1 MRTMHF
7 KSCRISSG
15 IPLEKLVSFFRMQ
28 RSSIRKHYVI
38 LGETELAL
46 VLKTST
52 GSRRAYL
59 FEFGCITFVDFEEF
73 EIQLFIEFLTGM
85 ADRIDYAMVA
95 KFADSHTLEI
105 DDNQEYLPWRTC
117 PQAYHFEDSVVPIIS
132 IILAKSVALD
142 KIEKDVGNHLD
153 ESEKYID
160 YLQKGRLRINRKSL
174 TAFISGFLKF
184 EYESIRS
191 IRIYDR
197 SFSDNNT
204 GCKEIYD
211 SLSGFYELNDR
222 FDVLQGKIKSLHN
235 TMKTYNA
242 LSYQRAENR
251 LYLFEI
257 VLLFLFPLATTLR
270 FFFNF

>member
-1 MRTMHF
+1 MRTMYF
-7 KSCRISSG
+7 RSCRISSG
-15 IPLEKLVSFFRMQ
+15 IPLGKLVSFFRMQ
-28 RSSIRKHYVI
+28 RSNIWKPYVV

-52 GSRRAYL
+52 SFRRAYL

-85 ADRIDYAMVA
+85 VDKIDYAMVA

-117 PQAYHFEDSVVPIIS
+117 SQAYHFEDSVVPIIS
-132 IILAKSVALD
+132 VILAKSVALD
-142 KIEKDVGNHLD
+142 KIEKDVGSNLD

-160 YLQKGRLRINRKSL
+160 YLQKGRLRIDRKSL
-174 TAFISGFLKF
+174 SAFISGFLKF
-184 EYESIRS
+184 EYESIS
-191 IRIYDR
+191 NIRIYDR
-197 SFSDNNT
+197 SFSDNNIS
-204 GCKEIYD
+204 CKEIYD

-222 FDVLQGKIKSLHN
+222 FDVLQSKINSFHN
-235 TMKTYNA
+235 TMKTYNS

-257 VLLFLFPLATTLR
+257 VLLFLFPLAAAMR
-270 FFFNF
+270 FVFNF